1 MSEYTSIIIDI
12 KKSRKINLKD
22 RNDLQVYLTKC
33 VKQLNIIFT
42 KSIRFDVTFS
52 AGDELQGMFYDTVPA
67 IMYLRLLSILINP
80 VEIRAGI
87 GVGEWNVRIEDG
99 LSTEQ
104 DGPTYHQARKAIE
117 EVYKMQTQRFRICS
131 TKNDDVLGNYM
142 LNASMNYIENQ
153 NFIQSRILLLLE
165 LMYPFVDTMVT
176 PFDDVSTRS
185 LFELKAE
192 SIISKRDKKTE
203 DSSLH
208 LKNVHVIEAININE
222 ELIEPEDIIIK
233 KYMTSTIADVEGS
246 TRQNVDKLIKRGNSI
261 IIRIMDYMA
270 LKYIKKTYGGDYDL

>member
-12 KKSRKINLKD
+12 RKSRKINLKD

-33 VKQLNIIFT
+33 VKQLNMIFK

-67 IMYLRLLSILINP
+67 VMYLRLLSILINP

-87 GVGEWNVRIEDG
+87 GVGECNVRIEGG

-104 DGPTYHQARKAIE
+104 DGPAYHQARKAIE
-117 EVYKMQTQRFRICS
+117 DVYKMQTQRFRICS
-131 TKNDDVLGNYM
+131 RNNDDVLANYM
-142 LNASMNYIENQ
+142 LNASMNFIENQ
-153 NFIQSRILLLLE
+153 NFLQSRILLLLE
-165 LMYPFVDTMVT
+165 LMYPFVDNMATLI
-176 PFDDVSTRS
+176 DDVDALS
-185 LFELKAE
+185 LLELKAE
-192 SIISKRDKKTE
+192 SIISKRNKKTE
-203 DSSLH
+203 VSSLD
-208 LKNVHVIEAININE
+208 LKNVHVIEVININH

-233 KYMTSTIADVEGS
+233 KYMTSTIAEVEGS
-246 TRQNVDKLIKRGNSI
+246 SRQNIDMIVKRGNSI

-270 LKYIKKTYGGDYDL
+270 LKYIKKTYGG